1 MGFDVSKAMKDED
14 PDEEVS
20 AADLARARDPLRG
33 PLEQYHEA
41 IRNLSGIGS
50 VQQLFEQQRQQVEQQ
65 VELVR
70 NLSGFDQVRQI
81 AEQAT
86 RSMTAAHDAQA
97 VGISRQV
104 QDALAAYDSQVAGM
118 SRQILEALN
127 AQLASVRLPQVE
139 AFRPPLDPG
148 GC

>member
-50 VQQLFEQQRQQVEQQ
+50 VQQLFEQQRQQ

>member
-20 AADLARARDPLRG
+20 AADLARALDPLRG

-50 VQQLFEQQRQQVEQQ
+50 VQQLFEQQRQQ